1 MLSQVTLSIPVL
13 ISLITADI
21 KLDAFVAFSKLHM
34 AMNPYFRSL
43 ANSTEPLDQ
52 ARPDSPT
59 IPGFLAV
66 PKLGDHDRQCHSTLL
81 GQSEW
86 TKAKARK
93 YNDAKIATPR
103 VDYGA
108 VTCATALGSHSP
120 TDDER
125 GWSND
130 LRKQNQLRKQRA
142 EAQAVTDLLK
152 KDAMT
157 KQKEMDLVLFGKV
170 AGIPYKAPSFSKSL
184 MMRVGA
190 SLKVFLS

>member
-1 MLSQVTLSIPVL
+1 
-13 ISLITADI
+13 
-21 KLDAFVAFSKLHM
+21 M
-34 AMNPYFRSL
+34 AMNPYVRSL
-43 ANSTEPLDQ
+43 VNSTEPLDQ

-66 PKLGDHDRQCHSTLL
+66 PKPRDHNRQRHPPLP

-86 TKAKARK
+86 TKARERK
-93 YNDAKIATPR
+93 CNGAKKVAR

-108 VTCATALGSHSP
+108 VTCATALGSHPP

-125 GWSND
+125 AWSNN

-157 KQKEMDLVLFGKV
+157 KQKEMDLVFFGKV
-170 AGIPYKAPSFSKSL
+170 ANMGIPHKAPSFSKSL